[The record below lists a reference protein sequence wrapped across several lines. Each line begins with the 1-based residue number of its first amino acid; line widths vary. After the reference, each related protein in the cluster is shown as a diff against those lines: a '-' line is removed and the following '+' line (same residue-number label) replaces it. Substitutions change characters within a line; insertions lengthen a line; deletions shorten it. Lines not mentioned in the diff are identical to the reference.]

1 MGYDMWVGLNGM
13 WHVWVGFIGMWHS
26 ITDVIFYITDKNCE
40 EKKYILQI
48 NQANGE
54 FISFQ
59 NCLIR
64 RQSETLPFF
73 WPFCIKTSVLPPNT
87 QIKLSSHVTVIREV
101 MWSGQETAGL
111 SEHERGLKSQRFT
124 YISNEWSSP
133 LTQIIVKVIK
143 MIKT

>member
-1 MGYDMWVGLNGM
+1 MACVGGVY
-13 WHVWVGFIGMWHS
+13 W
-26 ITDVIFYITDKNCE
+26 DVTFDYRCYFLYYWQKLWRKKN
-40 EKKYILQI
+40 ILQI